1 MVAAPICH
9 VNLCYSS
16 FDLFLKI
23 FMNSYL
29 TCFILQKLTSFKLL
43 QAEHSR
49 DEAPRGQFGK
59 LYLFELF

>member
-16 FDLFLKI
+16 FDLFLE
-23 FMNSYL
+23 FYEDLLSDM
-29 TCFILQKLTSFKLL
+29 FILQKSTSFKLP

-59 LYLFELF
+59 LCSTSV